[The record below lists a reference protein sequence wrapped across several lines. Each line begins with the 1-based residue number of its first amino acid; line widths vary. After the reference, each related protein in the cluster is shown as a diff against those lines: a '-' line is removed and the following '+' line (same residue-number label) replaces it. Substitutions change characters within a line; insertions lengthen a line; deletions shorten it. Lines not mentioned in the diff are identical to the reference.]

1 MNKKSNKKIIIYII
15 FLIIFVSI
23 VIGALAL
30 GKKIKENPKNEIDS
44 KIEKSQSDKN
54 YKIVSKYNANIKK
67 NQDIKLR
74 IENIIRGEEAEKAL
88 NNYNKKASYQV
99 NIEKKDEEEL
109 LLVEY
114 EIDFI
119 DFDMSDI
126 GANKD
131 VSAKICQDENK
142 EYIEYNN
149 NIYSPLVEFINNDE
163 FTKEKKTKGKFV
175 TTIPKGCT
183 DYKIKIGEKGEHE
196 AYFDGI

>member
-1 MNKKSNKKIIIYII
+1 MKRNINKKIIISII
-15 FLIIFVSI
+15 FLIIFIILI
-23 VIGALAL
+23 VGIVVF
-30 GKKIKENPKNEIDS
+30 IKNFKETQNNYIDS
-44 KIEKSQSDKN
+44 KIEKSQDNKN
-54 YKIVSKYNANIKK
+54 YKIISKYNANIKK
-67 NQDIKLR
+67 SQDVKVR
-74 IENIIRGEEAEKAL
+74 IEKIIRGEEAKEIL
-88 NNYNKKASYQV
+88 NEYNKNTGYTVDIK
-99 NIEKKDEEEL
+99 KKDEEEL

-114 EIDFI
+114 EIDFM

-126 GANKD
+126 GTNKD

-163 FTKEKKTKGKFV
+163 FTKEKKAKGKFIS
-175 TTIPKGCT
+175 TIPEGCT

>member
-1 MNKKSNKKIIIYII
+1 M
-15 FLIIFVSI
+15 
-23 VIGALAL
+23 
-30 GKKIKENPKNEIDS
+30 
-44 KIEKSQSDKN
+44 
-54 YKIVSKYNANIKK
+54 
-67 NQDIKLR
+67 
-74 IENIIRGEEAEKAL
+74 
-88 NNYNKKASYQV
+88 
-99 NIEKKDEEEL
+99 

>member
-1 MNKKSNKKIIIYII
+1 MKRNINKKIIISII
-15 FLIIFVSI
+15 FLIIFIILI
-23 VIGALAL
+23 VGIVVFR
-30 GKKIKENPKNEIDS
+30 KNFKETQNNYIDS
-44 KIEKSQSDKN
+44 KIEKSQDNKN
-54 YKIVSKYNANIKK
+54 YKIISKYNANIKK
-67 NQDIKLR
+67 SQDVKVR
-74 IENIIRGEEAEKAL
+74 IEKIIRGEEAKEIL
-88 NNYNKKASYQV
+88 NEYNKNTGYTVDIK
-99 NIEKKDEEEL
+99 KKDEEEL

-114 EIDFI
+114 EIDFM